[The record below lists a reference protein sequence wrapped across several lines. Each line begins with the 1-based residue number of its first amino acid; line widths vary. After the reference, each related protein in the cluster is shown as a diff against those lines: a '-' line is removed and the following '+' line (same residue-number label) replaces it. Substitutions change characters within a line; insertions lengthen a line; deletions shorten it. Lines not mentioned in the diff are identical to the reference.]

1 MSKSDNYIDKLF
13 QDGLSDFSYKP
24 SDDSFEKILKGV
36 EIAEKTY
43 IHRKRNKIFAWIGFS
58 AATLIL
64 VSYIFF
70 LKSCN
75 VNGSIADF
83 KFKNRNSLQ
92 NSNKWIVKFSK
103 NNQDKIYSNQKKEI
117 YKLKY
122 LESNKII
129 DYRAKN
135 NIQNSNSSYKL
146 SQFNSKFDKVHL
158 VKKNNSLINTSGF
171 NIYDEATSNKFSAV
185 KKEYDNSEILIKEIE
200 MKATTKISEIEIPL
214 ETSNNSALSSLDT
227 STQNQLLPLPSPTIT
242 SGLLLNLGFGFESV
256 ENNLPSNFIYDKP
269 MIDGQN
275 DNKIKTFSS
284 SLLLEYRFSNF
295 FVKSGL
301 GISEFGENTT
311 FNITNTLHDTS
322 GGYTSWDINKYYTYD
337 TVGYFDDPLRPGLIF
352 PILSSVPHIDT
363 LASQWNSKDNI
374 TYSKESIFSK
384 NRYRYIEIPL
394 IIGFQYNIKKMG
406 LYAGGGI
413 SYGIMTNS
421 SGKFINDNNLIDIN
435 FKETPFKRSNL
446 NYILNIGTDY
456 ALSNNWNIFIQ
467 ANFKANITSIFK
479 PEFDLG
485 TKYKSYGINIGLS
498 YIIK

>member
-185 KKEYDNSEILIKEIE
+185 KKEYDNSEILIKEKKKLSQIVDE
-200 MKATTKISEIEIPL
+200 IKIYPFEEIKFNCLDEIKFKVIKDLKDEFKKEYSKVTTIDGVRVNFDFGWILIRASNTSPIIRLYVEAENKEKLENLKEKFSKVLKEKIYE
-214 ETSNNSALSSLDT
+214 
-227 STQNQLLPLPSPTIT
+227 
-242 SGLLLNLGFGFESV
+242 G
-256 ENNLPSNFIYDKP
+256 SNF
-269 MIDGQN
+269 
-275 DNKIKTFSS
+275 SS
-284 SLLLEYRFSNF
+284 R
-295 FVKSGL
+295 
-301 GISEFGENTT
+301 
-311 FNITNTLHDTS
+311 
-322 GGYTSWDINKYYTYD
+322 
-337 TVGYFDDPLRPGLIF
+337 
-352 PILSSVPHIDT
+352 
-363 LASQWNSKDNI
+363 
-374 TYSKESIFSK
+374 
-384 NRYRYIEIPL
+384 
-394 IIGFQYNIKKMG
+394 
-406 LYAGGGI
+406 
-413 SYGIMTNS
+413 
-421 SGKFINDNNLIDIN
+421 
-435 FKETPFKRSNL
+435 
-446 NYILNIGTDY
+446 
-456 ALSNNWNIFIQ
+456 
-467 ANFKANITSIFK
+467 
-479 PEFDLG
+479 
-485 TKYKSYGINIGLS
+485 
-498 YIIK
+498 